1 MLEELTA
8 LHEGASPA
16 PWHVCFTNDIV
27 CMSAVM
33 VTKNPSVG
41 REFNPYGDD
50 WPSADVVAACLLQEP
65 DIAGVDDGRWAA
77 NARLIASVR
86 NNLPE
91 LLRLA
96 RIGLA
101 QEQRED
107 GAI

>member
-1 MLEELTA
+1 MLDELTA
-8 LHEGASPA
+8 LHESASPA

-27 CMSAVM
+27 CMSSVM

-41 REFNPYGDD
+41 REFTLYGDE
-50 WPSADVVAACLLQEP
+50 WPSADVVAVCLLQEP
-65 DIAGVDDGRWAA
+65 DVAGVDDGRSTG
-77 NARLIASVR
+77 NARLIAAVR

-101 QEQRED
+101 QEEQE
-107 GAI
+107 GSAT